1 MKKVSLKVK
10 TEEILHLCYN
20 FALVL
25 HENAL
30 IFSQLEVHNLFIF
43 CYTIYKRNGYL
54 HLHYQW
60 ENFHYLHG
68 ICLIHIR
75 KKKINC
81 TYIYKFVF
89 LYLQL
94 LNLIPY

>member
-30 IFSQLEVHNLFIF
+30 IFSQLEVHNLFIC
-43 CYTIYKRNGYL
+43 CYTIYKRNGY
-54 HLHYQW
+54 
-60 ENFHYLHG
+60 
-68 ICLIHIR
+68 
-75 KKKINC
+75 
-81 TYIYKFVF
+81 
-89 LYLQL
+89 
-94 LNLIPY
+94 